1 MLLNLYL
8 VQILPSP
15 SCSATAIAYKLAKIM
30 ANWEHNKWVLGIFS
44 LRKHRNGYLGASDQ
58 KSDPAILSSDLD
70 FL

>member
-30 ANWEHNKWVLGIFS
+30 AN
-44 LRKHRNGYLGASDQ
+44 
-58 KSDPAILSSDLD
+58 
-70 FL
+70 